1 MAARGAARGAADFF
15 DVAVIG
21 AGGAGIAAAI
31 AAARE
36 GARVAVISKEP
47 IGYGNTRI
55 AGGGL
60 ATENVPDDLFDDVVH
75 SGAGL
80 ADRQAVRVMA
90 DEAAETIADL
100 VRLGMVFVGEPT
112 GKPHGYRLGGHS
124 KDRILSCPNSGSSLA
139 QALRGAV
146 ASFDVELFEEVMV
159 CELAGRPGGPVSG
172 VIAYDM
178 IEGRFLDIRA
188 SSVVLATG
196 GAGWLFHP
204 NTDNLKTV
212 TGDGY
217 SLALRAGAGLVDMEQ
232 IQFLPLSIV
241 YPRSMRGVFAGEP
254 SRVSGPR
261 AVLRDGDGA
270 KLLDGLDRRT
280 RDELSNAV
288 FAAMREGPVTEHGAV
303 LLDLRENRKLPAD
316 SPELA
321 GWKRPTGAVRQAYGR
336 DVFFGHQPMEIM
348 PTVHHLMGGVATDVE
363 GRSEVAGLFAAGEA
377 RGGLHGANRLGGVA
391 LLDILVFGRHAGQ
404 AAAVHAQSVK
414 GAAPASNIGAEA
426 LAETLGAA
434 QSREKGERA
443 GDLRRELMD
452 AVWQGMGGAR
462 SDARGRKALS
472 RVREVGGRMADCRVV
487 QKKSW
492 NLDALDL
499 LELNLMVPSAEAI
512 LLASELRRET
522 RGAHMR
528 DDAPE
533 ADSAMEGKRTRIAM
547 TGGALGA
554 EWQAIR

>member
-1 MAARGAARGAADFF
+1 MPDTGGADFF
-15 DVAVIG
+15 DVAIIG

-36 GARVAVISKEP
+36 GARVAVLSKEP

-55 AGGGL
+55 AGGGI
-60 ATENVPDDLFDDVVH
+60 ATEDVPDDLFNDVVR

-80 ADRQAVRVMA
+80 ADEASVRVMA
-90 DEAAETIADL
+90 EEAAETIADL
-100 VRLGMVFVGEPT
+100 QRLGQVFLTEPT
-112 GKPHGYRLGGHS
+112 GKPHAYKLGGHS
-124 KDRILSCPNSGSSLA
+124 KDRILMSPNSGSSLA

-146 ASFDVELFEEVMV
+146 ASFDVRLFEEVMV
-159 CELAGRPGGPVSG
+159 CELAGRAGTRVTG

-178 IEGRFLDIRA
+178 IAGRFLHIRA

-204 NTDNLKTV
+204 NTNNFKTI

-232 IQFLPLSIV
+232 VQFLPLSVV
-241 YPRSMRGVFAGEP
+241 YPSSMRGVFAGEP
-254 SRVSGPR
+254 SLVSGPKG
-261 AVLRDGDGA
+261 VLRDGEGA
-270 KLLDGLDRRT
+270 LLLDGLDRRT

-288 FAAMREGPVTEHGAV
+288 FAAMRDGPVAEHGGV
-303 LLDLRENRKLPAD
+303 MLDLRENRKLPPD
-316 SPELA
+316 SPERA
-321 GWKRPTGAVRQAYGR
+321 AWKRPTGAVRQAYGR
-336 DVFFGHQPMEIM
+336 DAYFGKEPFEIM
-348 PTVHHLMGGVATDVE
+348 PTVHHLMGGVATDVD
-363 GRSEVAGLFAAGEA
+363 GRTEIAGLFAAGEA

-404 AAAVHAQSVK
+404 AAAF
-414 GAAPASNIGAEA
+414 AASTQTEPPMTNLGVEA
-426 LAETLGAA
+426 LEETLGAA
-434 QSREKGERA
+434 QSRAAGERA

-462 SDARGRKALS
+462 SDVRGRKALA
-472 RVREVGGRMADCRVV
+472 RVRQVGARMADCAVV
-487 QKKSW
+487 PQKSW

-499 LELNLMVPSAEAI
+499 LELHLMVPAAEAI

-522 RGAHMR
+522 RGAHVREDMP
-528 DDAPE
+528 DADPE
-533 ADSAMEGKRTRIAM
+533 MESKRTRIAM
-547 TGGALGA
+547 RDGVLHAA
-554 EWQAIR
+554 WQAIQ

>member
-1 MAARGAARGAADFF
+1 MGDRAAADFF

-36 GARVAVISKEP
+36 GARVAVLSKEP

-55 AGGGL
+55 AGGGV
-60 ATENVPDDLFDDVVH
+60 ATEDVPDDLFNDVVH

-80 ADRQAVRVMA
+80 ADQAAVRVMA
-90 DEAAETIADL
+90 EEAAETIADL
-100 VRLGMVFVGEPT
+100 VRMGQVFLTEPS
-112 GKPHGYRLGGHS
+112 GKPHAYKLGGHG
-124 KDRILSCPNSGSSLA
+124 KDRILTCPNSGSSLA

-146 ASFDVELFEEVMV
+146 AGFDVRLFEEVMV
-159 CELAGRPGGPVSG
+159 CELAGQAGSRVNG

-178 IEGRFLDIRA
+178 IAGRFLHIGA

-204 NTDNLKTV
+204 NTDNFRTV

-232 IQFLPLSIV
+232 VQFLPLSVV
-241 YPRSMRGVFAGEP
+241 YPNSMRGVFVGDP

-261 AVLRDGDGA
+261 GVLRDGDGA
-270 KLLDGLDRRT
+270 LVLDGLDRRT

-288 FAAMREGPVTEHGAV
+288 FAAMRAGPVAEHGGV
-303 LLDLRENRKLPAD
+303 MLDLRENRELPPD
-316 SPELA
+316 SPQLA
-321 GWKRPTGAVRQAYGR
+321 TWKRPTGAVRQAYGR
-336 DVFFGHQPMEIM
+336 DAYFAKEPFEIM
-348 PTVHHLMGGVATDVE
+348 PTVHHLMGGVATDVD
-363 GRSEVAGLFAAGEA
+363 GRSEIAGLFAAGEA
-377 RGGLHGANRLGGVA
+377 RGGMHGANRLGGVA

-404 AAAVHAQSVK
+404 AAAAF
-414 GAAPASNIGAEA
+414 AASTKAGPPMSNMGGEA
-426 LAETLGAA
+426 LEEMLGAA
-434 QSREKGERA
+434 QSRAAGERA

-452 AVWQGMGGAR
+452 AVWHGMGGAR
-462 SDARGRKALS
+462 NEQRGRQALA
-472 RVREVGGRMADCRVV
+472 RVRQVGARMAECAVV
-487 QKKSW
+487 PQKSW

-499 LELNLMVPSAEAI
+499 LELHLMVPAAEAI

-522 RGAHMR
+522 RGAHVREDMP
-528 DDAPE
+528 DADP
-533 ADSAMEGKRTRIAM
+533 AMEGKRTRIAM
-547 TGGALGA
+547 HDGTLHAT
-554 EWQAIR
+554 WQAIQ

>member
-1 MAARGAARGAADFF
+1 VDFF

-36 GARVAVISKEP
+36 GARVAVLSKEP

-55 AGGGL
+55 AGGGIV
-60 ATENVPDDLFDDVVH
+60 TEDVPDDLFDDIVQ

-80 ADRQAVRVMA
+80 ADEAAVRVMA

-100 VRLGMVFVGEPT
+100 VRMGMVFIAEPS
-112 GKPHGYRLGGHS
+112 GRPHGYRVGGHG
-124 KDRILSCPNSGSSLA
+124 KDRMLTCPNSGSSLT

-146 ASFDVELFEEVMV
+146 ASYDIELFEEVMV
-159 CELAGRPGGPVSG
+159 CELAGRAGTPVTG

-178 IEGRFLDIRA
+178 IDGRFLDIGA

-232 IQFLPLSIV
+232 IQFLPLSVV
-241 YPRSMRGVFAGEP
+241 YPNSMRGVFAGEP

-261 AVLRDGDGA
+261 GVLRDAEGA
-270 KLLDGLDRRT
+270 KLLDGLNRRT

-303 LLDLRENRKLPAD
+303 LLDLRENRELPPD

-336 DVFFGHQPMEIM
+336 DAYFGREPMEIL

-363 GRSEVAGLFAAGEA
+363 GRSEVPGLFAAGEA

-391 LLDILVFGRHAGQ
+391 LLDILVFGRHAGR
-404 AAAVHAQSVK
+404 AAAAHAAAAK
-414 GAAPASNIGAEA
+414 GAAPASNVGAEA

-434 QSREKGERA
+434 QARRTGERA
-443 GDLRRELMD
+443 GDLRRQLMD
-452 AVWQGMGGAR
+452 AVWRGMGGPR
-462 SDARGRKALS
+462 SDERGQEALA
-472 RVREVGGRMADCRVV
+472 RVREVGGRMADCAVV
-487 QKKSW
+487 PEKSW

-499 LELNLMVPSAEAI
+499 LELHLMVPSAEAI

-522 RGAHMR
+522 RGAHVR
-528 DDAPE
+528 DDMPE
-533 ADSAMEGKRTRIAM
+533 ADPAMEGKRTRIAM
-547 TGGALGA
+547 SGGALGA